1 MRETSHAENPRMR
14 RATSYPVD
22 LSRMS
27 AMEVAVATAPPE
39 ERDDFEAIAGVVGLL
54 ALKNKSPT
62 PEEDYPAPMLPD
74 DDEMESEEKEAP
86 PPRPAPPPEG
96 FFWQAS
102 PKQDGSMAGSSYVD
116 GTFTLYLSA
125 LLEQNPSL
133 ATQPTIPTRVP
144 RRSSRWRP
152 GTGRRSATRRP
163 PNSRRPCGPWPLRS
177 PPSPRTAGAPRS
189 ASTRTPSAHRAS
201 RPQARRPLRLRRA
214 PATPAQ
220 AWGLATEAG
229 SQRSALQPID
239 LHCLCHSA
247 ASAGLLPISC
257 ATR

>member
-133 ATQPTIPTRVP
+133 ATQPTALTALRMQQNGVHE
-144 RRSSRWRP
+144 
-152 GTGRRSATRRP
+152 
-163 PNSRRPCGPWPLRS
+163 PWNAL
-177 PPSPRTAGAPRS
+177 
-189 ASTRTPSAHRAS
+189 
-201 RPQARRPLRLRRA
+201 RA
-214 PATPAQ
+214 P
-220 AWGLATEAG
+220 G
-229 SQRSALQPID
+229 
-239 LHCLCHSA
+239 SA
-247 ASAGLLPISC
+247 AA
-257 ATR
+257 

>member
-14 RATSYPVD
+14 RAPSYPVD

-74 DDEMESEEKEAP
+74 DDEMESEEEEAP

-125 LLEQNPSL
+125 LLEQSAARRLLGRAAPAPVVVGGERVAQNALELGVVLVSL
-133 ATQPTIPTRVP
+133 VCNHLDPLEH
-144 RRSSRWRP
+144 
-152 GTGRRSATRRP
+152 GDGYGRRLALVGDALYDLIDNLVGSHPSVAAENPAAQIEHHLVVDLGLKRGEWRR
-163 PNSRRPCGPWPLRS
+163 RGWR
-177 PPSPRTAGAPRS
+177 
-189 ASTRTPSAHRAS
+189 
-201 RPQARRPLRLRRA
+201 
-214 PATPAQ
+214 
-220 AWGLATEAG
+220 
-229 SQRSALQPID
+229 
-239 LHCLCHSA
+239 
-247 ASAGLLPISC
+247 
-257 ATR
+257 

>member
-1 MRETSHAENPRMR
+1 MARTHTTAEVLCALANAALPRPVSRQMQNARSSRRAPRHTWPPMRETSHAENPRMR

-74 DDEMESEEKEAP
+74 DDEMESEEEEAP

-133 ATQPTIPTRVP
+133 ATQPTALTALRMQQNGVHE
-144 RRSSRWRP
+144 
-152 GTGRRSATRRP
+152 
-163 PNSRRPCGPWPLRS
+163 PWNAL
-177 PPSPRTAGAPRS
+177 
-189 ASTRTPSAHRAS
+189 
-201 RPQARRPLRLRRA
+201 RA
-214 PATPAQ
+214 P
-220 AWGLATEAG
+220 G
-229 SQRSALQPID
+229 
-239 LHCLCHSA
+239 SA
-247 ASAGLLPISC
+247 AA
-257 ATR
+257 